1 MGGHKEGSPERE
13 IAMDYGRLLSRTWNT
28 VWEHK
33 FLILLGVLVA
43 LGGASFNG
51 SSGGSNVQFSP
62 PDGEFTFRLPE
73 LAESFDWPN
82 VAVPLTVILLLGF
95 FVAIKLLFWV
105 IGTIARGGLIA
116 GASTIDDGGTM
127 DFGGAFRAGWQKG
140 WRLLGIGVLPAI
152 PGLILAVAGF
162 GLFGLLGLY
171 RFAGEAAVVA
181 PRTGFGIIVAG
192 LACILVPLALAL
204 GLLRTF
210 ANRACMLEDLGVI
223 ASYRRG
229 LNVLLENIGPAL
241 ILFLIQ
247 IAISIGLIIVMFLP
261 GILMLLCCVLWPV
274 LLIVEGTIAAFFSAL
289 WTLAWREWTG
299 MTAMA
304 AVGVES

>member
-1 MGGHKEGSPERE
+1 
-13 IAMDYGRLLSRTWNT
+13 
-28 VWEHK
+28 
-33 FLILLGVLVA
+33 
-43 LGGASFNG
+43 
-51 SSGGSNVQFSP
+51 
-62 PDGEFTFRLPE
+62 
-73 LAESFDWPN
+73 
-82 VAVPLTVILLLGF
+82 
-95 FVAIKLLFWV
+95 
-105 IGTIARGGLIA
+105 
-116 GASTIDDGGTM
+116 
-127 DFGGAFRAGWQKG
+127 
-140 WRLLGIGVLPAI
+140 
-152 PGLILAVAGF
+152 
-162 GLFGLLGLY
+162 
-171 RFAGEAAVVA
+171 
-181 PRTGFGIIVAG
+181 
-192 LACILVPLALAL
+192 
-204 GLLRTF
+204 
-210 ANRACMLEDLGVI
+210 MLEDLGVI